1 MWEEVQCVYLRLHL
15 GQKPKIGEF
24 LCSHF
29 NTVEEDMQ
37 RFQHITLYYFKKGE
51 THLKRKKK
59 ICAVYG
65 QGAKTDQMC
74 QKCFAKFLDSIDILA
89 K

>member
-1 MWEEVQCVYLRLHL
+1 M
-15 GQKPKIGEF
+15 GQLSFQHAFLKKLIKIGEF